1 MQNSYSV
8 DIKKGLTNREVMV
21 KKRLFGKNEII
32 EKKKVNPV
40 TIFLNQYNNLI
51 SYMLFGSLFVSYILG
66 EITDSLA
73 ILIIILINGIM
84 GFIQEYRAEKSLDK
98 LKELTAP
105 TTRVLRDGE
114 IRIIPARDVVP
125 GDVVLLE
132 SGDRVPAD
140 GKILECESFLVDES
154 LLTGE
159 SFPVEKR
166 AFDLNANNKGLK
178 IHRKDMVFMGTLV
191 ISGRAK
197 ILITETGMNTEMGR
211 IAHII
216 QSIEDKKT
224 PLQKKL
230 EILGEK
236 LIVICSLICV
246 FVSLVGILRGE
257 SMANMFLFGVS
268 LAVAAIPE
276 GLPAIVTIVLAM
288 GVQRMAK
295 KNALIRRLPAVE
307 TLGCATVIC
316 SDKTGTLTENKMTV
330 RKIYANNDMYIVTGT
345 GYRLEGEI
353 VRKDGSVLNNGEELR
368 RLFEI
373 AVSCNNAYLKE
384 KETSNFL
391 LNLMDY
397 RKKELT
403 IYGDSTEAAL
413 IIAGLKG
420 GVGKEEID
428 EKYVRVKEIPFNS
441 DRKRMSV
448 MVKTRK
454 GELLLFTKGAPEVV
468 VSLCKYMEV
477 GGKVIPLTFED
488 KERIMKVSEEMGREA
503 LRVLAFAY
511 KHVSLNEAKKGDL
524 ERDLIFS
531 GLMGMID
538 PPRREV
544 KEAIEKCFTA
554 GIKPVMITGDHKS
567 TAWAIAKEVG
577 LLDKGGRIIT
587 GEELD
592 KITDKDLEEI
602 IEDIAIYARVSP
614 QHKLRIVRLLKK
626 RGHVVAMTGD
636 GVNDAPAIKEADIG
650 ISMGLSGTDVTKE
663 ASAMVLTD
671 DNFRSIVN
679 AVEEGRIIY
688 ENIKK
693 FIRYLL
699 SCNTGEVLTMIFS
712 IILGLPLPL
721 FPTQILLMNLVTDG
735 LPAMALG
742 IDPPVEDVMK
752 KLPRRKKEDIF
763 AGGLGK
769 KIFVRG
775 VKIGICTIISYI
787 FGMYLSSGDL
797 IYSRTLAYSTLIVS
811 QLIFAF
817 ECRNDE
823 KGITIKSIL
832 TNIYLLFSVIISFG
846 VFLLTIYVPNLQGIF
861 HTVPLDFS
869 VWIFIIAISAIGTII

>member
-40 TIFLNQYNNLI
+40 SIFLNQYNNLI
-51 SYMLFGSLFVSYILG
+51 SYMLFGSLLVSYILG

-98 LKELTAP
+98 LKELAAP

-114 IRIIPARDVVP
+114 IKIIPAREVVP

-140 GKILECESFLVDES
+140 GKILECEGFLVDES

-166 AFDLNANNKGLK
+166 AFDLNTNNKGLK

-197 ILITETGMNTEMGR
+197 ILITETGMNTEMGK

-216 QSIEDKKT
+216 ESIEDKKT

-257 SMANMFLFGVS
+257 SIANMFLFGVS

-353 VRKDGSVLNNGEELR
+353 VRKDGSVFKNGDELK

-403 IYGDSTEAAL
+403 VYGDSTEAAL

-420 GVGKEEID
+420 GVSKEEID
-428 EKYVRVKEIPFNS
+428 EKYARIKEIPFNS

-468 VSLCKYMEV
+468 VNLCRYMDV

-488 KERIMKVSEEMGREA
+488 KERIMKVNEEMGREA

-524 ERDLIFS
+524 EKDLIFS

-577 LLDKGGRIIT
+577 LLEKGGRIIT

-592 KITDKDLEEI
+592 KITDKNLEEI
-602 IEDIAIYARVSP
+602 IEDIVIYARVSP
-614 QHKLRIVRLLKK
+614 QHKLRIVKLLKK
-626 RGHVVAMTGD
+626 KGHVVAMTGD

-763 AGGLGK
+763 AGGLEK
-769 KIFVRG
+769 KIFLRG
-775 VKIGICTIISYI
+775 IKIGICTIISYI

-823 KGITIKSIL
+823 KGITIKSIF

-861 HTVPLDFS
+861 HTIPLDFS